1 MSATTKQETVIA
13 LANKIVAVQVSYTC
27 AFEFDGEQFRSRS
40 VDQAM
45 HERERAFADKDCDL
59 AEHLAKVTAFLIK
72 RRRRFTLVCGRA
84 SSPES

>member
-1 MSATTKQETVIA
+1 
-13 LANKIVAVQVSYTC
+13 
-27 AFEFDGEQFRSRS
+27 
-40 VDQAM
+40 M
-45 HERERAFADKDCDL
+45 HECERAFADKDYDL